1 MYYQRN
7 NQNKGRVPRNTTQQ
21 NIIIT
26 PPDKTLMVVVLFLVV
41 IGIMV
46 IFSASA
52 PKCVNMGVNPAKFAI
67 QQILGVIVG
76 YLGLRFLS
84 NYDYRKLVNVTNIYA
99 YIVIGLLLLVHFT
112 GDIVNGAQRW
122 LNIGPLSLQP
132 SEFAKPAIVM
142 LLANVFH
149 KDANILDPN
158 KWVQAF
164 IPILFMIGLII
175 VQPNLSMVILLS
187 MTSVIL
193 YLCANGSGKLIGMM
207 FAAGIPILLM
217 YGLKDY
223 QSSRITTWLHPESD
237 PLGAGY
243 NIIQSL
249 VAFAS
254 GGLYGVGFG
263 ASKQKLAWL
272 PEAHTDFIF
281 AVVGEELGFV
291 GCVLVL
297 VLFWTLLQRGFV
309 IASRCPDMYG
319 KLLAVGLTFSI
330 CFQAFLNMSVASS
343 FVPATGVPMPFISYG
358 GSSV

>member
-84 NYDYRKLVNVTNIYA
+84 NYDYRKLVNVTSIYA

-158 KWVQAF
+158 KWASAF
-164 IPILFMIGLII
+164 IPILIMVGLIF
-175 VQPNLSMVILLS
+175 VQPNLSMVILLG
-187 MTSVIL
+187 MTSVVL
-193 YLCANGSGKLIGMM
+193 YLCGNGSVKLIGMM
-207 FAAGIPILLM
+207 AATVIPVLLM
-217 YGLKDY
+217 HGLKGY
-223 QSSRITTWLHPESD
+223 QSSRIISRIL
-237 PLGAGY
+237 L
-243 NIIQSL
+243 SL
-249 VAFAS
+249 YVDS
-254 GGLYGVGFG
+254 IL
-263 ASKQKLAWL
+263 
-272 PEAHTDFIF
+272 
-281 AVVGEELGFV
+281 
-291 GCVLVL
+291 
-297 VLFWTLLQRGFV
+297 RGRS
-309 IASRCPDMYG
+309 A
-319 KLLAVGLTFSI
+319 
-330 CFQAFLNMSVASS
+330 
-343 FVPATGVPMPFISYG
+343 
-358 GSSV
+358 